1 MTRKIHRCTLKH
13 PPTHQEKFSK
23 HEGLFQKPLDIFHG
37 NEKKTSDMEFSLHQC
52 NIVTL

>member
-1 MTRKIHRCTLKH
+1 MSFYTNKSILTKKIHRRTLKH

-37 NEKKTSDMEFSLHQC
+37 KREENTED
-52 NIVTL
+52 

>member
-1 MTRKIHRCTLKH
+1 MTRKIHKRTLKH

-37 NEKKTSDMEFSLHQC
+37 KRKENIGYEIFFTS
-52 NIVTL
+52 V